1 MFPDSTGQSDLYTTA
16 IFPGTQG
23 WVKEFF
29 HLPAALPSGLPRKVF
44 ISPTQRRKKS
54 SLTPFHGIWSL
65 TMKSHWN
72 WGSTPISAA
81 TARHCLWLGPPW
93 LKHTAMYPYI
103 IKRFQSKTLPQQ
115 MHWGRGQENKQEP
128 DVCLIPSWTE
138 EGSRAVFD
146 ESLCI
151 LELHEVPQGTT
162 AQCYHSS
169 MWTLNIFCLEWHC
182 SVWFHQKKN
191 FLGFKSLAPSLDCG
205 KSWGINAVEK
215 LGKGTYVKHCT
226 SMRGLLPHHPSLLK
240 DNLVIRIPCF
250 CAQQC
255 FFGLKLSSGASATCS
270 VLALRWNPTFS

>member
-1 MFPDSTGQSDLYTTA
+1 
-16 IFPGTQG
+16 
-23 WVKEFF
+23 
-29 HLPAALPSGLPRKVF
+29 
-44 ISPTQRRKKS
+44 
-54 SLTPFHGIWSL
+54 
-65 TMKSHWN
+65 MKSHWN

-128 DVCLIPSWTE
+128 DVCLIPSWME

-255 FFGLKLSSGASATCS
+255 FLVSNSPVELQL
-270 VLALRWNPTFS
+270 LALCWLWGEILHFLKEYFWFELSIISRHTKSKKWN